1 MGEKG
6 TSEFGTTKLFKGK
19 RGVRQRIAKRNG
31 ISDAFSCD
39 IAFSETPE
47 IVVSFTLKAIKVGTE
62 VQDFLR
68 GNVCAALVS
77 LSKTPCGEKQTKQQK
92 KLLVNDSKNQPRYL
106 QAPANTTLVL
116 KLTLAGNFSVD
127 CHVAYLFSSESLAE
141 TIGFHG
147 SLQHPSLRCDYQ
159 HIKTFSYV

>member
-6 TSEFGTTKLFKGK
+6 TNEFGTTKLFKGK

-39 IAFSETPE
+39 ITFSETPE

-77 LSKTPCGEKQTKQQK
+77 LSKTPCGEKQTKQHKKVACQRFQK
-92 KLLVNDSKNQPRYL
+92 PTTVSASTCKHDLSSKAYSGWQL
-106 QAPANTTLVL
+106 Q
-116 KLTLAGNFSVD
+116 
-127 CHVAYLFSSESLAE
+127 
-141 TIGFHG
+141 
-147 SLQHPSLRCDYQ
+147 R
-159 HIKTFSYV
+159 